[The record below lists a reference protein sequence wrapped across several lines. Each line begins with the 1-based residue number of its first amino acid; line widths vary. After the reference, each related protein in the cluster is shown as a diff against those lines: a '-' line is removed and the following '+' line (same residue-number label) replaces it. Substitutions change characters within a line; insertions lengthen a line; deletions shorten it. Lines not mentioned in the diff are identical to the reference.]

1 MDPLNMGA
9 HNLDIYREAFNGVGW
24 FIPPYVSM
32 GFLSRM
38 VSRIRNNSG
47 AMSQDALEG
56 FLALIYSE
64 ENLGL
69 LTQVERV
76 LGVNDAQVISVE
88 IVEAG

>member
-1 MDPLNMGA
+1 MSV
-9 HNLDIYREAFNGVGW
+9 HNLDIYREAFKGVGW

-32 GFLSRM
+32 DFLSRM

-64 ENLGL
+64 ENLAAMVTERFHKVPAHIARFRPSPSGL
-69 LTQVERV
+69 R
-76 LGVNDAQVISVE
+76 
-88 IVEAG
+88 